1 MAAPDHPD
9 RERWPEY
16 WRAIRRGAIVVVV
29 TVGVAV
35 TMFSFE
41 QRLAPLDAAWRFALV
56 FVVAFAFGI
65 MGERLIDWFAARW
78 ERWLGHH

>member
-29 TVGVAV
+29 TACAAV
-35 TMFSFE
+35 TLSIFE
-41 QRLAPLDAAWRFALV
+41 QSLAPLDAAWRFGLV
-56 FVVAFAFGI
+56 FVVAFAIGI
-65 MGERLIDWFAARW
+65 VAAQLIDWLAARW
-78 ERWLGHH
+78 ERRLGHH